1 MAFCCSVLLLH
12 QLPRSYSALFANR
25 GRPICS
31 ETVADL
37 LRDGVR
43 PAPRSLLTWSEI
55 RTASAFLFVLIQTL
69 IWGRYFFLEIYS
81 TCHPLFGDVSHAQKA
96 CRIDY

>member
-55 RTASAFLFVLIQTL
+55 RTLILPDSWYCPTS
-69 IWGRYFFLEIYS
+69 RA
-81 TCHPLFGDVSHAQKA
+81 TCE
-96 CRIDY
+96 RE